1 MPLQLESPCSLDDND
16 GKSDWMGDAAALITI
31 MEQLP
36 FIYIPFAIL
45 DIHLDIYLDIYIDI
59 PLANQT
65 LDDDDGESDGG
76 GDAAASIS

>member
-1 MPLQLESPCSLDDND
+1 
-16 GKSDWMGDAAALITI
+16 MGDTAALISM

-36 FIYIPFAIL
+36 LIYIPFDIV
-45 DIHLDIYLDIYIDI
+45 DIHLDIYLDI